1 MWTLTH
7 TRMHWWSR
15 KHTSTSHHQ
24 RVISST
30 VEQKAIQKHQTYIF
44 MIYQLRTW
52 SRTEKPV
59 SHILAIWLVFLKVYG
74 RWPYIMHAWRV
85 WMHAKEEKCMNNSAM
100 RLETRRPGDGIWWW
114 GYRINTK
121 WSPVTTTYDVPQT
134 ESRILTWPDHQSYVR
149 RVRIHP
155 LNRTRDMARDERDHT
170 VHTGLRSWL
179 GPLHSGPHAREV
191 PVYVPSASNTSFLG
205 LQSTCSSIY
214 NIWPQVNPVQYI
226 YKHKQVQVT
235 YIMQKLQK
243 KEKLLKTC
251 GVCGYDKNAWK

>member
-74 RWPYIMHAWRV
+74 RWPYIMLAWRV
-85 WMHAKEEKCMNNSAM
+85 RMHAKEEKCMNNSPCVWRRDDRAM
-100 RLETRRPGDGIWWW
+100 GYDGGDIGSTRNGHQSPLRTTCHKRRA
-114 GYRINTK
+114 GY
-121 WSPVTTTYDVPQT
+121 
-134 ESRILTWPDHQSYVR
+134 WPDLITSRTCVVWGTIHWIERETWRETSETTRSTLACGHGWAHSTRGPTHGRYQCTYR
-149 RVRIHP
+149 PPPIHLFWDCRVRAQASTIY
-155 LNRTRDMARDERDHT
+155 
-170 VHTGLRSWL
+170 
-179 GPLHSGPHAREV
+179 GPKLIR
-191 PVYVPSASNTSFLG
+191 Y
-205 LQSTCSSIY
+205 SIY
-214 NIWPQVNPVQYI
+214 ININRYRWHI
-226 YKHKQVQVT
+226 
-235 YIMQKLQK
+235 
-243 KEKLLKTC
+243 
-251 GVCGYDKNAWK
+251 